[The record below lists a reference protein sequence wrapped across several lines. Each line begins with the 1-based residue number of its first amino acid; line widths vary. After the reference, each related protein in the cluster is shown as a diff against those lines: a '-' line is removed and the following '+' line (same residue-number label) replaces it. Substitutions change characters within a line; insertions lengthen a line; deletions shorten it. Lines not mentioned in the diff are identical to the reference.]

1 MRYSAGLVP
10 RLVHHANVLLPG
22 LYAWVST
29 VAYPATQKGAA
40 GLARV
45 LAFSAL
51 VALVAGPLVAV
62 DRPRLGRAIGVL
74 GFVGLSVITW
84 ILLGPVIHV
93 QRLDPLR
100 ASLGAVGWALFAFGW
115 GELRQLGSVPEDD
128 PNVIPGPSL
137 PARSALPRGAYPVL
151 VLGVIGAV
159 IPLFLAWREL
169 RPRHALFAH
178 AASVVWAV
186 ALITSAAR
194 LALDRGRLERERS
207 TPARSRLSSA
217 TRPLALLT
225 LALALG
231 LLWLAFD

>member
-1 MRYSAGLVP
+1 M
-10 RLVHHANVLLPG
+10 HHANVLLPG

-40 GLARV
+40 GGPRA
-45 LAFSAL
+45 LAFAAL
-51 VALVAGPLVAV
+51 VALVAGPLLAL
-62 DRPRLGRAIGVL
+62 DRPRLGRAVGVL

-84 ILLGPVIHV
+84 VLLGPLIHV

-137 PARSALPRGAYPVL
+137 PARAALPRGAYAVL
-151 VLGVIGAV
+151 ALGVIGAV
-159 IPLFLAWREL
+159 VPLFLAWREL

-178 AASVVWAV
+178 AASIVWAV

-194 LALDRGRLERERS
+194 LALDRGKPDREQAA
-207 TPARSRLSSA
+207 PIGIRLSSA

-225 LALALG
+225 LALAVG